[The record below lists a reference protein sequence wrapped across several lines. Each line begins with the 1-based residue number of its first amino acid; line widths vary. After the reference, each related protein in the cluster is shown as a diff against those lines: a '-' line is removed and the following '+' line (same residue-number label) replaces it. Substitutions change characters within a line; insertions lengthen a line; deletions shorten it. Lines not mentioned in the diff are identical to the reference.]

1 MRRSFA
7 LVIALAITLSATA
20 HAQRRDTAALEQDLA
35 ALRAEV
41 AELRE
46 LAVQA
51 GTNGAAVQELSQ
63 RLVVLE
69 QQLDTLRREQAS
81 FPDVVEV
88 IDRLTLDVD
97 ALEQE
102 VGTLRTRLAD
112 LEQPA
117 ARGAGAGGGA
127 VAYDR
132 GFLLRTADGAYALA
146 LTGYAQTRYQLEVV
160 DGDLDTNTFAVRRA
174 RIGARGHLGTEDF
187 QYKILAELLESP
199 ALRDYYLDWRAHDH
213 VWIRAGQ
220 DKVHFTRS
228 YITSST
234 KLAFPERPAA
244 IDALRYGRDPGV
256 AVHGELADDR
266 LAYWV
271 SLSNGAGENRRND
284 NIDLLVVGRLE
295 AAVIGERIGYGFG
308 DVTGSESPRLTV
320 GAGVAHDLSAVPG
333 ELGGVP
339 VQSPDVDA
347 DGDID
352 NIRVISASADAV
364 FRYRGLELVAEG
376 VLRREDWGS
385 ILDGNAAWADLIGAE
400 ATRTHLGG
408 YAQATY
414 FVTPGQILVGAR
426 LGATDLP
433 ALGVGGEDGADP
445 TFDRALEVDALAE
458 LYWRGARLLGVQY
471 TLGSLQAR
479 DETAGDVTTHRVIV
493 EAQIQF

>member
-7 LVIALAITLSATA
+7 LVIAIAITLSATA

-81 FPDVVEV
+81 FPDVVAV
-88 IDRLTLDVD
+88 IDQLTLDLD

-112 LEQPA
+112 LEQPS

-127 VAYDR
+127 VAYRD
-132 GFLLRTADGAYALA
+132 GFQLRTADGAYALR

-160 DGDLDTNTFAVRRA
+160 DGDLETSTFAMRRA

-187 QYKILAELLESP
+187 QYKILAELLEAP
-199 ALRDYYLDWRAHDH
+199 VLRDYYLDWRVHDR
-213 VWIRAGQ
+213 VWLRAGQ

-228 YITSST
+228 FITSSVG
-234 KLAFPERPAA
+234 LAFPERPAA
-244 IDALRYGRDPGV
+244 IDALRYGRDVGL
-256 AVHGELADDR
+256 AAHGELAGER

-271 SLSNGAGENRRND
+271 GLSNGAGENRLND
-284 NIDLLVVGRLE
+284 NIDLLVAARVE
-295 AAVIGERIGYGFG
+295 AAVAGERIGYGFG

-320 GAGVAHDLSAVPG
+320 GAGLAHDLSAVPG

-339 VQSPDVDA
+339 VQSDDVDA
-347 DGDID
+347 DGDVD

-385 ILDGNAAWADLIGAE
+385 ILDGNAAWIDLIGAE

-414 FVTPGQILVGAR
+414 FVTPERILVGAR
-426 LGATDLP
+426 VGATDLP

-445 TFDRALEVDALAE
+445 TFDRVLEADALAE
-458 LYWRGARLLGVQY
+458 IFWRGARLVGLQY
-471 TLGSLQAR
+471 TLGSFQAR
-479 DETAGDVTTHRVIV
+479 DEDAGDLTTHRVIV
-493 EAQIQF
+493 EAQIYF

>member
-7 LVIALAITLSATA
+7 LVIAIAITLSATA
-20 HAQRRDTAALEQDLA
+20 HAQRRDAAALEQDLA

-69 QQLDTLRREQAS
+69 QELDTLRREQAS
-81 FPDVVEV
+81 FPDVVAV

-117 ARGAGAGGGA
+117 ARGAGAAGGA
-127 VAYDR
+127 VAYDG
-132 GFLLRTADGAYALA
+132 GFRLRTADGSYALKLA
-146 LTGYAQTRYQLEVV
+146 GYAHTRYQLEVTG
-160 DGDLDTNTFAVRRA
+160 GDLETSTFAMRRA
-174 RIGARGHLGTEDF
+174 RIGARGHLGSEDVQF
-187 QYKILAELLESP
+187 ALLAELLGVP
-199 ALRDYYLDWRAHDH
+199 ALRDYYLDWRAHDR

-220 DKVHFTRS
+220 NKVHFSRS
-228 YITSST
+228 FITSST
-234 KLAFPERPAA
+234 RLAFPERPAA
-244 IDALRYGRDPGV
+244 IDALGYGRDVGL
-256 AVHGELADDR
+256 AAHGALAGDW
-266 LAYWV
+266 LGYYAA
-271 SLSNGAGENRRND
+271 LSNGAGENRRND

-295 AAVIGERIGYGFG
+295 AAVIGDRIGYGFG
-308 DVTGSESPRLTV
+308 DVTRSESPRLTI
-320 GAGVAHDLSAVPG
+320 GAGAAHDLSAVPG
-333 ELGGVP
+333 EVGGVP

-385 ILDGNAAWADLIGAE
+385 ILDGNAAWIDLIGAE

-414 FVTPGQILVGAR
+414 FVTPEQLLIGAR
-426 LGATDLP
+426 VGATDLS
-433 ALGVGGEDGADP
+433 ALGVGGEPGADP
-445 TFDRALEVDALAE
+445 GFDRVLEADALAQ
-458 LYWRGARLLGVQY
+458 LYWRGARLVGLQY
-471 TLGSLQAR
+471 TLGSLEAR
-479 DETAGDVTTHRVIV
+479 DDTAGDVTTHRVIV